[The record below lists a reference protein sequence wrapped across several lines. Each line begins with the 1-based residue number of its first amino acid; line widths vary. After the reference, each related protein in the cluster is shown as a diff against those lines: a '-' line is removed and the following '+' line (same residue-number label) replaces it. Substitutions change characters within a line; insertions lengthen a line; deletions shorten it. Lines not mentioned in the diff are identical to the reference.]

1 MCTTVPHLL
10 CVRQNTQKSYKVRHF
25 ITFVLWQGHN
35 GLEPCQVGKPSYRQV
50 SWNLCIF
57 TSSLPCWEY
66 SVYHCPSSMWVWG
79 SELWPSCFWSG
90 SYGSFQV
97 SSFTVHLL
105 SCPYSSKSLSTLREW
120 ILFTKARTKPD
131 LRAFVG
137 LGLVSLHISGCL
149 GTHSS
154 GQAGHELDRTL
165 LLLSPKCLDYRPK
178 PLGSVWFPFL

>member
-10 CVRQNTQKSYKVRHF
+10 CVRQNTQKSYKVGHF

-50 SWNLCIF
+50 SWNLCMF

-66 SVYHCPSSMWVWG
+66 SVYHCPSSLWVWG
-79 SELWPSCFWSG
+79 SELWPSCFWGG

-97 SSFTVHLL
+97 SLSSFTVHLL

-120 ILFTKARTKPD
+120 ILFTKARTEPD
-131 LRAFVG
+131 LSAFVG
-137 LGLVSLHISGCL
+137 LGLVLVMRQSPYISLAVLELILQVRLAMNLPGLSYFCL
-149 GTHSS
+149 PS
-154 GQAGHELDRTL
+154 A
-165 LLLSPKCLDYRPK
+165 
-178 PLGSVWFPFL
+178 

>member
-66 SVYHCPSSMWVWG
+66 SVYHCPSSMWFG
-79 SELWPSCFWSG
+79 YRNSGPHASEAAPMGLFRCP
-90 SYGSFQV
+90 V
-97 SSFTVHLL
+97 LL
-105 SCPYSSKSLSTLREW
+105 SIYSLVHTLPRACPHWGNEYYSQR
-120 ILFTKARTKPD
+120 P
-131 LRAFVG
+131 
-137 LGLVSLHISGCL
+137 
-149 GTHSS
+149 
-154 GQAGHELDRTL
+154 GQSQTYVL
-165 LLLSPKCLDYRPK
+165 LLVWVWSPYISLAVLELTLQVRLAMNLTGLSYFCLP
-178 PLGSVWFPFL
+178 SA